1 MKVFSMTPKQDIYTR
16 GESID
21 LTCSAS
27 AASPSAATPKSST
40 IFQDAPGNEA
50 ARGLAD
56 VPRRPTFSALQPTSS
71 HPADHS
77 PTSPE
82 DPQDTMKSRGSQ
94 SPPSQTP
101 FRELKPHSAKP
112 HGIPTTGLSSSQS
125 TLPGSTST
133 STNSQNG
140 KEPDP
145 LLLPLAVGCGGGG
158 ALVLLAALVCLYK
171 RKQKASSRI
180 SSRTY
185 WNSFKSQRSTKKRR
199 CQDPIGI
206 AINMLFCG
214 QLYRKE
220 MSHQSPWAKTG
231 ASFLNPKSGHR
242 KLGVHRRRRRGKK
255 MLIPEPCLNSR
266 KWTQITHFLASP
278 VPRSTGMKMRAPQWR
293 LTSAS
298 RTFDTPDHFKS

>member
-206 AINMLFCG
+206 AITLQERDEPSESMG
-214 QLYRKE
+214 QDWGIL
-220 MSHQSPWAKTG
+220 
-231 ASFLNPKSGHR
+231 PKS
-242 KLGVHRRRRRGKK
+242 K
-255 MLIPEPCLNSR
+255 I
-266 KWTQITHFLASP
+266 
-278 VPRSTGMKMRAPQWR
+278 RAPKVGGPSKEKKR
-293 LTSAS
+293 EEDADSGAVFEFPEMDPNYTLLGFPCS
-298 RTFDTPDHFKS
+298 TFYWDENEGSTVEAHLSQQDI